1 MTSAQQKVNIIVL
14 GDQAVG
20 KSSLLKMYSEKKFE
34 ATHMATLGL
43 DFVSK
48 TYTPKTGGDDMQVKI
63 WDTAGQERFRTL
75 TLSFYKQAQGV
86 VLCFDVTNQKSFDN
100 VRMWFEQIESHAD
113 AGIAKILVGNKV
125 DLEDE
130 RKITSEQAKSM
141 AESQGMKYYDAS
153 AKENINIDV
162 FMEDLMNQVY
172 TNKFGG
178 SVPQRETIKITKK
191 KADNGASGDG
201 SGDAKPKKK
210 CCA

>member
-1 MTSAQQKVNIIVL
+1 MAAQQKVNIIVL

-48 TYTPKTGGDDMQVKI
+48 TYTPDSGQDMQVKI

-130 RKITSEQAKSM
+130 RKISAEQAKQM

-162 FMEDLMNQVY
+162 FMEDLMKQVY
-172 TNKFGG
+172 QNKFGG
-178 SVPQRETIKITKK
+178 NEVQRPTIKLTKK
-191 KADNGASGDG
+191 DMQKSDGGADG
-201 SGDAKPKKK
+201 SGKDKKK
-210 CCA
+210 CC

>member
-1 MTSAQQKVNIIVL
+1 
-14 GDQAVG
+14 
-20 KSSLLKMYSEKKFE
+20 
-34 ATHMATLGL
+34 
-43 DFVSK
+43 
-48 TYTPKTGGDDMQVKI
+48 MQVKI

-125 DLEDE
+125 DLADE
-130 RKITSEQAKSM
+130 RKISAEQAKQM

-162 FMEDLMNQVY
+162 FMDDLMRQVY
-172 TNKFGG
+172 QNKFGG
-178 SVPQRETIKITKK
+178 GQPEERQTIKITKK
-191 KADNGASGDG
+191 KSSAAEDGGAGDSGGKKKDG
-201 SGDAKPKKK
+201 KK
-210 CCA
+210 CCK